1 MLQLPLQTVHLLV
14 AALLLAAVVRDVRGD
29 GAQQLLALHHARDV
43 GRGLAELLSV
53 VLRPKLGYFHALVES
68 NCADLQDL
76 CVSLQRVVDGRPA
89 AARPGPGRQP
99 RHLLV
104 DVAELT
110 QQRLHLG
117 LDGLHRVLAPA
128 AQQRGL
134 VTVRVPDITLHLHY
148 SIFSCEDI
156 ISSHLP
162 LAPRL

>member
-1 MLQLPLQTVHLLV
+1 MP
-14 AALLLAAVVRDVRGD
+14 
-29 GAQQLLALHHARDV
+29 
-43 GRGLAELLSV
+43 
-53 VLRPKLGYFHALVES
+53 
-68 NCADLQDL
+68 
-76 CVSLQRVVDGRPA
+76 LQRVVDGRPA

-134 VTVRVPDITLHLHY
+134 VTVRVPDMTLHLHNSY
-148 SIFSCEDI
+148 LLISCEDI
-156 ISSHLP
+156 ISPAAGSAAVAGAELAEGDQLGVDLILEPPGRLP
-162 LAPRL
+162 QPLPVAGLAPHLS